1 MKRIVLRIVYKVLSK
16 WQKVAMKNELA
27 DQVEQCQ
34 NLMQKL
40 SEIEEVR

>member
-1 MKRIVLRIVYKVLSK
+1 MKRIVLRIVYKVLSI
-16 WQKVAMKNELA
+16 WHKVAMQNELA

-40 SEIEEVR
+40 AEIEERN